1 MRLQEKFEIDTV
13 GPTYMAVKI
22 ESESANMT
30 TMLTVAFVV
39 AFPRPVL
46 VSLHSELYLTSRII
60 HIGHE

>member
-30 TMLTVAFVV
+30 TMLTVAF
-39 AFPRPVL
+39 PRPVL